1 MCPTK
6 TPIRVGV
13 LYEETQMTVGV
24 SVAEVPEIYTDFVHP
39 YLGPC
44 GP

>member
-1 MCPTK
+1 MHPTK

-13 LYEETQMTVGV
+13 LYEGTQMTVGV
-24 SVAEVPEIYTDFVHP
+24 SVAELREIYTDFVHP

-44 GP
+44 GS

>member
-13 LYEETQMTVGV
+13 LYEGTQMTVGV
-24 SVAEVPEIYTDFVHP
+24 SVAEVREIYTDFVHP